1 VPRRAPAPVNVPPP
15 GPAAGWTVYI
25 LRCADD
31 TLYTGCTND
40 LSRRLAAH
48 GKGRVKY
55 TRGRLPVALA
65 YHEPADSHG
74 AALRREAAI
83 KRLSRRQKL
92 RLITT
97 PAPAKPPR
105 RRAGPTDP
113 SAPATPAPAKPP
125 RRRAG
130 PTDTTDPSAPATP
143 APAKPPR
150 RRAGP
155 SAAGGRPRQ
164 PAVSRSR

>member
-15 GPAAGWTVYI
+15 CPAAAGWTVYI

-74 AALRREAAI
+74 AALRREAAV
-83 KRLSRRQKL
+83 KRLSRPQKL
-92 RLITT
+92 RLVAKSAASTK
-97 PAPAKPPR
+97 PAKAAASTKSAKPASSAKLAKPAKSATDSPR
-105 RRAGPTDP
+105 RR
-113 SAPATPAPAKPP
+113 PA
-125 RRRAG
+125 
-130 PTDTTDPSAPATP
+130 
-143 APAKPPR
+143 
-150 RRAGP
+150 
-155 SAAGGRPRQ
+155 
-164 PAVSRSR
+164 RS